1 MSVTES
7 AAKMVAKRVAFIS
20 GAARGIGFA
29 IAERLAKEGCHVV
42 MADLNKDAVLAA
54 AKKLAAEGLSAE
66 GAALDVRDRKAVSAL
81 FDSLARLDVAV
92 NNAAIF
98 SDKDFF
104 SLTEEDFRSTYEVNV
119 IGTFVVAQEAAKRMG
134 EGGRI
139 INIGSRSYLG
149 GRNHAHY
156 IASKGAVASLTR
168 AMAIDLA
175 PKGIYVNAVAP
186 GVIETDMSRSVA
198 PERRAEMLRMQLTG
212 KFGQPADIANAV
224 AFLAAASTEYIT
236 GQILH
241 VDGGKSLS
249 GPMA

>member
-1 MSVTES
+1 MES
-7 AAKMVAKRVAFIS
+7 ARRIGFVS

-29 IAERLAKEGCHVV
+29 IAERLARDGCHVV
-42 MADLNKDAVLAA
+42 MADLKADAVQASA
-54 AKKLAAEGLSAE
+54 AKLSAHGLSVA
-66 GAALDVRDRKAVSAL
+66 AVALDVLDRKAVSAL
-81 FDSLARLDVAV
+81 FDSLPRLDVAV

-119 IGTFVVAQEAAKRMG
+119 VGLFVVAQEAARRMG
-134 EGGRI
+134 EGARI

-186 GVIETDMSRSVA
+186 GVIETDMFRSVT
-198 PERRAEMLRMQLTG
+198 PERRAEMLKLQLTG
-212 KFGQPADIANAV
+212 KFGQPDDIANAV
-224 AFLAAASTEYIT
+224 AFLASPATEYIT